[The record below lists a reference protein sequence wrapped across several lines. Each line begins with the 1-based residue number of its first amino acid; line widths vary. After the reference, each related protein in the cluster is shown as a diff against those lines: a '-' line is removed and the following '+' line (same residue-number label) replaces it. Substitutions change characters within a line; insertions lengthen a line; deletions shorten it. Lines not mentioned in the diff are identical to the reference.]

1 MTCAELEILL
11 ADYVDG
17 TLHAAPKSALEA
29 HSSECPACAE
39 LMRDV
44 VGATAFIERVSV
56 LEPPQ
61 ELVTRILF
69 QIPNV
74 SRSAPKERAQGLR
87 RRIMRWFEPILQ
99 PKFAMGMAMTILS
112 FSKLGRFA
120 GIQVRQLKPS
130 DLDPVSVWATVDSQA
145 QRAWERA
152 VKYYENLK
160 LVYEVQNRLKE
171 WSDQD
176 EEERRGQTGGLQQ
189 QQLTPSQSTPPNPEG
204 EAGKRQSGEG
214 RQSK

>member
-17 TLHAAPKSALEA
+17 TLHASRKSALEA
-29 HSSECPACAE
+29 HSNECATCAE
-39 LMRDV
+39 LIRDV
-44 VGATAFIERVSV
+44 SGATAFIERVSV
-56 LEPPQ
+56 LEPPK

-69 QIPNV
+69 QIPTAARN
-74 SRSAPKERAQGLR
+74 APKEGAQGLR
-87 RRIMRWFEPILQ
+87 RRILRWFEPVLQ

-112 FSKLGRFA
+112 FSMLGRFA
-120 GIQVRQLKPS
+120 GIQVRQLKAA

-160 LVYEVQNRLKE
+160 LVYEVQSRLKE

-176 EEERRGQTGGLQQ
+176 EEERRALPGGLQQ
-189 QQLTPSQSTPPNPEG
+189 QQLTPSQIGPGPAG

-214 RQSK
+214 GKSK